1 MNSVITYNE
10 LMGLNKE
17 ENMETLDTTTA
28 TEATTDETL
37 TIDGS
42 TISTNGNEIVV
53 KKVYPQNLVAMNTLT
68 RDGKAIVAAQGHSKN
83 SFKRNYE
90 TGTAVYSCKDCGATL
105 SVSTVSTAGITGTVL
120 EQRCTKPAAEVV
132 A

>member
-1 MNSVITYNE
+1 MNNVITYNE
-10 LMGLNKE
+10 LMGHNKE
-17 ENMETLDTTTA
+17 ENMETINTTPATETT
-28 TEATTDETL
+28 TEATAEVAT
-37 TIDGS
+37 
-42 TISTNGNEIVV
+42 
-53 KKVYPQNLVAMNTLT
+53 KKEYPKNLVAMNTLT

-90 TGTAVYSCKDCGATL
+90 AGTAVYSCKDCGATL

-120 EQRCTKPAAEVV
+120 EQRCTKPAAIETV